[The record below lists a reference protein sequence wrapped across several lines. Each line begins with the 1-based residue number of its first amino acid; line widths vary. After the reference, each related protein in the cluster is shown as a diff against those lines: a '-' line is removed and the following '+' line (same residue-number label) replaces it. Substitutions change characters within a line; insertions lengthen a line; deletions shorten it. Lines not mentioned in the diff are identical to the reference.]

1 MKAFMN
7 LVLNE
12 IIKVWKQTGYR
23 VVIFIMLGLT
33 LLSPILNLV
42 LSSGFLSFNAEDE
55 YETYREWAD
64 DSDGVEYEYFNAYAE
79 AYKFFIDNDIEKG
92 FLKGS
97 IWSNLYEPY
106 KYTVKS
112 VSKLTDLEKAIYML
126 QVYTFTSIELTLYV
140 STHPNN
146 KEAHEMLKKINAEK
160 KKIVDFFEGKYSA
173 LCSSS
178 EKLDGFFSYPFPW
191 GDK

>member
-1 MKAFMN
+1 MG
-7 LVLNE
+7 VI
-12 IIKVWKQTGYR
+12 IIK
-23 VVIFIMLGLT
+23 T
-33 LLSPILNLV
+33 LNINSQE
-42 LSSGFLSFNAEDE
+42 FL
-55 YETYREWAD
+55 
-64 DSDGVEYEYFNAYAE
+64 
-79 AYKFFIDNDIEKG
+79 IDNDIEKG

-112 VSKLTDLEKAIYML
+112 ISKLTDLEKAIYML

-178 EKLDGFFSYPFPW
+178 EKLDGFFSFPFPW